1 MYYTPTSGHE
11 IVYDV
16 GWRLMMS
23 VASGVG
29 RIHRLAVW
37 VHAPAFFID
46 GGSAY
51 DARA

>member
-1 MYYTPTSGHE
+1 
-11 IVYDV
+11 
-16 GWRLMMS
+16 MS

-29 RIHRLAVW
+29 RIHRLV
-37 VHAPAFFID
+37 VRKHAPAFFID

>member
-1 MYYTPTSGHE
+1 MCYTPTRGHE

-37 VHAPAFFID
+37 VHALAFFID
-46 GGSAY
+46 GGSAH